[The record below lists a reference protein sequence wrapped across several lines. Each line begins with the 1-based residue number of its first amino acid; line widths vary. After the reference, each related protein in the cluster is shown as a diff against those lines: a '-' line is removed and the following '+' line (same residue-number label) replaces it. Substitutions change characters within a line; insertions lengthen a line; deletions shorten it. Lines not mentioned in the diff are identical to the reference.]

1 MGINTRALGFAS
13 GIIAAATFIVCGL
26 MVAIAPGATS
36 SFFGW
41 VLHIDLSSLSRP
53 ISLSNFLGGLVLF
66 SVFVGICVAAVGWMY
81 NKLTPPSQYKGA

>member
-1 MGINTRALGFAS
+1 MRINSRALGIAS
-13 GIIAAATFIVCGL
+13 GMIAAATFIACGL

-53 ISLSNFLGGLVLF
+53 ISVSNFIGGLLLF

-81 NKLTPPSQYKGA
+81 NRLTAPSQFKAV